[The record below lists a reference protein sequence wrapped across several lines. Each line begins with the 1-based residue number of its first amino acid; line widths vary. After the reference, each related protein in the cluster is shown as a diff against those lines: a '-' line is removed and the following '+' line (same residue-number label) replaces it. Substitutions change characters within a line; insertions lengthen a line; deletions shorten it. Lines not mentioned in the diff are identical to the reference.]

1 MPSQQRVASSELVRS
16 LDEGFP
22 PGLLFP
28 KSGPLAAGPPGWYI
42 WRVGSRARLHLE
54 LRQTLKLS
62 LPIVF
67 GQVGQMSMGLVD
79 TAVAGRISLEALA
92 GLGLATTVFW
102 GTFHMFMSILFAL
115 DTHLSQAVGERE
127 FAKVGRF
134 FRHGLALSILL
145 SIACAGVTLGIM
157 EAYLRWGR
165 GGADVRLFAQYTR
178 IAVLGLPA
186 GFLFVVLQRYWQA
199 RQHTVAFA
207 VILIGGNVANLAGNL
222 AFGLGMWGF
231 PRMESAGLAWS
242 TTWNRWLMLAIAAG
256 LTAWWLRRERLE
268 EPSAPAASLNAA
280 ALAAWG
286 REFSATAKSILRL
299 GVPAGL
305 QAALEVGS
313 FIILM
318 LTASQIGPV
327 ELASC
332 QVCLMLAS
340 FSFMFPLGFSAA
352 AAVRVGTFIG
362 AGDPAAA
369 RLAGWMNIGL
379 AAGAMLGFGLLYLA
393 IPETLVG
400 LLSKDTQVVAL
411 GSKVLLVVA
420 LFQLGDGVQVSA
432 TGALRGLGDTRSPMV
447 ANLIGHYPI
456 GLATGLLLTFAAGM
470 GLVGL
475 WLGLA
480 LGLSVV
486 AGIVLARWRQ
496 TSRRLTI

>member
-1 MPSQQRVASSELVRS
+1 
-16 LDEGFP
+16 
-22 PGLLFP
+22 
-28 KSGPLAAGPPGWYI
+28 
-42 WRVGSRARLHLE
+42 
-54 LRQTLKLS
+54 
-62 LPIVF
+62 
-67 GQVGQMSMGLVD
+67 MSMGLVD

-102 GTFHMFMSILFAL
+102 GTFHVFMSVLFAL
-115 DTHLSQAVGERE
+115 DTHLSQAVGEGETGR
-127 FAKVGRF
+127 VNRF
-134 FRHGLALSILL
+134 FRNGLALSVLL
-145 SIACAGVTLGIM
+145 SVVCAAVTLGIM
-157 EAYLRWGR
+157 EAYLRLGR
-165 GGADVRLFAQYTR
+165 AGADVRLFEQYTR

-231 PRMESAGLAWS
+231 PRMESAGLAWA
-242 TTWNRWLMLAIAAG
+242 TTWNRWLMLALAAG
-256 LTAWWLRRERLE
+256 LTAWWLRAGRSR
-268 EPSAPAASLNAA
+268 PAEAA
-280 ALAAWG
+280 YDEAMPGLLAWG
-286 REFSATAKSILRL
+286 REFADTARAILRL
-299 GVPAGL
+299 GVPAGA
-305 QAALEVGS
+305 QAGLEVGS
-313 FIILM
+313 FTILM
-318 LTASQIGPV
+318 LIASQLGPL
-327 ELASC
+327 ELAAC

-369 RLAGWMNIGL
+369 RMAGWINIGL
-379 AAGAMLGFGLLYLA
+379 AALAMVCFGLLYVA
-393 IPETLVG
+393 IPEALVG
-400 LLSKDTQVVAL
+400 LLSKDAEVVAL
-411 GSKVLLVVA
+411 GAKVLLVVA
-420 LFQLGDGVQVSA
+420 LFQLGDGVQVGA

-456 GLATGLLLTFAAGM
+456 GLATGLLLTFPAGM

-486 AGIVLARWRQ
+486 AGIVLARWHQ